1 MSMPRDAIRL
11 GLGVREGPQ
20 TEFEAAAQSYQDEY
34 GWTVGVYR
42 TGVWLVSGREI
53 DALDMPRKLGERART
68 ALGDSVPLFESPDD
82 HGVRWVFLVV
92 SHAALLF
99 RRWPN
104 RASIMSGPGGASICR
119 PAGSDCT
126 GCGGSPNQVV
136 CKFLTSRPWHAR
148 SSRRGDRAP
157 GRE

>member
-1 MSMPRDAIRL
+1 MSMPRNAIRL

-92 SHAALLF
+92 SHAGPPLPEVAEQGVDHVGAGRCVDLPPSRFGLH
-99 RRWPN
+99 RLRW
-104 RASIMSGPGGASICR
+104 ITEPGGVEVPDFTTVTHA
-119 PAGSDCT
+119 T
-126 GCGGSPNQVV
+126 LQ
-136 CKFLTSRPWHAR
+136 SR
-148 SSRRGDRAP
+148 
-157 GRE
+157 

>member
-1 MSMPRDAIRL
+1 MPRNAIRL

-92 SHAALLF
+92 SHAGPPLPEVAEQGVDHVGAGRCVDLPPSRFGLH
-99 RRWPN
+99 RLRW
-104 RASIMSGPGGASICR
+104 ITEPGGVEVPDFTTVTHA
-119 PAGSDCT
+119 T
-126 GCGGSPNQVV
+126 LQ
-136 CKFLTSRPWHAR
+136 SR
-148 SSRRGDRAP
+148 
-157 GRE
+157 